1 MYGVRHKAGKEL
13 VETYELFVYI
23 TKEGENVYSWGIGQ
37 ELNDEEFEFLAGG
50 EEETLEE
57 ASNRIS
63 EEIKTL
69 F

>member
-1 MYGVRHKAGKEL
+1 M
-13 VETYELFVYI
+13 ETYELFVYI
-23 TKEGENVYSWGIGQ
+23 TKETEGVYTWGIGQ

-57 ASNRIS
+57 ASHRIS

>member
-1 MYGVRHKAGKEL
+1 M
-13 VETYELFVYI
+13 ETYELFVYI
-23 TKEGENVYSWGIGQ
+23 TKQADNVYAWGIGQ

-50 EEETLEE
+50 EEESLEE
-57 ASNRIS
+57 ASHRIS

>member
-1 MYGVRHKAGKEL
+1 M
-13 VETYELFVYI
+13 ETYELFVYI
-23 TKEGENVYSWGIGQ
+23 TKQADDVYAWGIGQ

-50 EEETLEE
+50 EEESLEE
-57 ASNRIS
+57 ASHRIS